1 MGFWDRAL
9 SWFVDPDPDG
19 QQFDATWGT
28 ETRWFDLG
36 NYEPTP
42 VRIVEQV
49 LDALPIPPS
58 ATTRWSISAPGRA
71 GWSCSRADA
80 RSGRWSG
87 NGTPG
92 GPPHRRR
99 AEPGRVHPSR
109 RVPVPDSPD
118 VWDAARHPLPD
129 GKLVVW
135 LFNPFGADVLQV
147 LLRRLTD
154 RDVVLVY
161 VTPIPTSRWSSK
173 PGFGSSRAA
182 ATATG
187 PGRSWVGEAVGRQ
200 DTRSKI
206 WRGT

>member
-49 LDALPIPPS
+49 LDALPIAVGDHTLVDLGS
-58 ATTRWSISAPGRA
+58 GKGRVVLLASRRAFRAVVGIEHREALHTVAQRNRAVFTRA
-71 GWSCSRADA
+71 G
-80 RSGRWSG
+80 
-87 NGTPG
+87 
-92 GPPHRRR
+92 GPRCPIHLMC
-99 AEPGRVHPSR
+99 G
-109 RVPVPDSPD
+109 
-118 VWDAARHPLPD
+118 DAAHHPLPD

-154 RDVVLVY
+154 RVVVLVY
-161 VTPIPTSRWSSK
+161 VTPIHQPLVQQA
-173 PGFGSSRAA
+173 GFRELASG
-182 ATATG
+182 G
-187 PGRSWVGEAVGRQ
+187 DGDWPWQILGR
-200 DTRSKI
+200 
-206 WRGT
+206 